1 MAKTPLDFDKVEVV
15 ELDLTTMCN
24 AACPLC
30 FRNHKDFPEKF
41 KTPFARNVADIL
53 NQLLNFKNLKRVE
66 LIGQLSEPTTHPS
79 FMTIARELK
88 RLRKQIKICTN
99 GDLYN
104 EDFWTFLG

>member
-1 MAKTPLDFDKVEVV
+1 MADYLLDFDKVEVV

-66 LIGQLSEPTTHPS
+66 LIGQLSEPTTHS
-79 FMTIARELK
+79 NFIMVVKVLK
-88 RLRKQIKICTN
+88 SLGKQIKICTN
-99 GDLYN
+99 GDLY
-104 EDFWTFLG
+104 DKYFWSLLG

>member
-1 MAKTPLDFDKVEVV
+1 MAKTSLDFDKVEVV

-30 FRNHKDFPEKF
+30 FRNYKDFPEKF
-41 KTPFARNVADIL
+41 KAPFARNAVDIL
-53 NQLLNFKNLKRVE
+53 NQLFNFKNLKRVE

-79 FMTIARELK
+79 FMTIVRELK

-99 GDLYN
+99 GDLYD